1 MPTRNI
7 FTKALIAE
15 LIILI
20 CALGIPAQS
29 NSTAKPAAPF
39 VAVTEYN
46 PKRDASADLAAAIKE
61 AARTHKN
68 VLVEVG
74 GNWCSWCHTLDK
86 FFAAHA
92 ELTQLRDKNFVLVKI
107 NFSDENNNVAVLSR
121 YPQIEG
127 YPHIFF
133 LDSKGKLLRS
143 QDTGT
148 LEDGRS
154 YSLERLTTVLTKWG
168 PKGSTG
174 D

>member
-1 MPTRNI
+1 MPAKNI

-15 LIILI
+15 LVVLI
-20 CALGIPAQS
+20 CALGIPAQRK
-29 NSTAKPAAPF
+29 STEKPATPF

-61 AARTHKN
+61 AARTNKN

-74 GNWCSWCHTLDK
+74 GEWCSWCHRLDE
-86 FFAAHA
+86 FFATHA
-92 ELTQLRDKNFVLVKI
+92 ELTQLRDKNFIMVKI
-107 NFSDENNNVAVLSR
+107 NYSDENKNDAVLSR
-121 YPQIEG
+121 YPAIEG

-143 QDTGT
+143 QDTGA

-154 YSLERLTTVLTKWG
+154 YSLERLTTALTKWS
-168 PKGSTG
+168 PKGSTS